1 MVSWGVPRHRFISL
15 RLASPQ
21 FAMFP
26 RFAPSGDHP
35 AIVPHRLIWGIA
47 IGQLVSWGTLYYSL
61 AVLIGPMQEE
71 LGWSKVELN
80 AGLTIGLLSASIVAI
95 PVGALID
102 RYGGYWFMVLGA
114 CSGALLLLA
123 WAMTSSLPVFYAIW
137 VGIGLVHACTL
148 NESAYNIVV
157 SNLADHRRAITLITL
172 LSGLSS
178 SVAIPFITL
187 CTETLGWRW
196 ALVVLA
202 LIHFLIPGMVSAYV
216 LRGIVSARQKDAAA
230 AGATPMIERKPLL
243 HALRN
248 PVFWALAA
256 AFSVH
261 TFIGNG
267 ITFHFIPLLLER
279 GHPMSLIV
287 AVMAMHGPSQV
298 AARFV
303 LLMIG
308 GRVSN
313 AGYGLFAFT
322 LMTIGVA
329 LLGLSSYFGTLE
341 LFVYAMIYG
350 IGTGL
355 LTLVRTNSVIE
366 YLSAYGYGVA
376 SGALVIAVALPRTT
390 AAVLFALLWEA
401 SGSYDAVLWMA
412 LAVSLMGLGAF
423 WLATR
428 WHHNA
433 TRITGI

>member
-1 MVSWGVPRHRFISL
+1 
-15 RLASPQ
+15 
-21 FAMFP
+21 MFP
-26 RFAPSGDHP
+26 RSASPGDRP
-35 AIVPHRLIWGIA
+35 AVVPHRLIWGIA

-61 AVLIGPMQEE
+61 AVLIGPMQQE

-80 AGLTIGLLSASIVAI
+80 AGLTIGLLSASVVAI

-114 CSGALLLLA
+114 CGGAMLLAA

-137 VGIGLVHACTL
+137 IGIGLVHACTL
-148 NESAYNIVV
+148 SESAYNIVV
-157 SNLADHRRAITLITL
+157 SNLADHRRGITLITL

-196 ALVVLA
+196 ALAVLA
-202 LIHFLIPGMVSAYV
+202 VIHFLIPGMVSAYV
-216 LRGIVSARQKDAAA
+216 LRGTVSARQKDAAN
-230 AGATPMIERKPLL
+230 AGNAVTVERKPLW
-243 HALRN
+243 HAVRN

-267 ITFHFIPLLLER
+267 VTFHFIPLLQER

-298 AARFV
+298 AARLV
-303 LLMIG
+303 LLLLG
-308 GRVSN
+308 NRVSN
-313 AGYGLFAFT
+313 AWYGLFSFT

-329 LLGLSSYFGTLE
+329 LLGLSSYFGAAE
-341 LFVYAMIYG
+341 LFVYAMVYG

-355 LTLVRTNSVIE
+355 LTLVRANSVIE
-366 YLSAYGYGVA
+366 YLGSYGYGAA
-376 SGALVIAVALPRTT
+376 SGALVIAMALPRTT
-390 AAVLFALLWEA
+390 AAVIFALLWEA

-428 WHHNA
+428 WHRDA
-433 TRITGI
+433 TRISGM